1 MNGSDR
7 PGWPAPYN
15 WRAMLS
21 IDSNITI
28 PEGELEFTAVRAQG
42 AGGQNV
48 NKVATAIHLRFD
60 SQASQALPDEVKQT
74 LLQLAD
80 QRITKDGVIVI
91 KAQSSRSQETN
102 RAEALQRLKDL
113 LQLAMKKDKPRRPT
127 RPTRAS
133 KQRRLEEKKRRG
145 RVKQYRG
152 KDRLS
157 DD

>member
-1 MNGSDR
+1 
-7 PGWPAPYN
+7 
-15 WRAMLS
+15 MLNVNS
-21 IDSNITI
+21 RITI
-28 PEGELEFTAVRAQG
+28 PEAELELTAVRAQG

-60 SQASQALPDEVKQT
+60 TQASQALPDAVKQKI
-74 LLQLAD
+74 LELAD

-102 RAEALQRLKDL
+102 RAEALQRLKEL
-113 LQLAMKKDKPRRPT
+113 LLLAMKKDKPRRPT

-145 RVKQYRG
+145 QLKQYRG
-152 KDRLS
+152 KDRVS